1 MANPS
6 PDHVTRALHLSA
18 HAEALLVFDLE
29 TTDKPD
35 SIHKGKHDGD
45 HSGTP
50 TGKVMQ
56 LAARRYN
63 WDGRAGTGTLTH
75 ALNVLMKD
83 PDIQPC
89 CLHPRAA
96 ATHLISIEDLHAP
109 AGNPHLVDVARL
121 DPREAWTDFLALA
134 DGAVLM
140 GHNVI
145 NFDIPFANRELAR
158 FGLPPVLAT
167 ETAIDT
173 LLLAQTVLSLAS
185 NRLRST
191 AEFLEVTTDPALDHN
206 ALGDIDT
213 TFEIWKRLLPLSRDF
228 AGRYLAKDGDPYAG
242 RLGALGHAWSS
253 TETTLSDRSVTE
265 GQAGA

>member
-1 MANPS
+1 MTKTN
-6 PDHVTRALHLSA
+6 PDHVTRALRLA
-18 HAEALLVFDLE
+18 ANAEALLVFDLE
-29 TTDKPD
+29 TSDKTNNV
-35 SIHKGKHDGD
+35 HKGKTDGD
-45 HSGTP
+45 HTGTP

-56 LAARRYN
+56 LAARRYA
-63 WDGRAGTGTLTH
+63 WDGRAGSGTLTH
-75 ALNVLMKD
+75 AMNVLMKD
-83 PDIQPC
+83 PDIRPC

-140 GHNVI
+140 GHNAI

-158 FGLPPVLAT
+158 FGLPPVLDAAS
-167 ETAIDT
+167 AIDT
-173 LLLAQTVLSLAS
+173 LVLAQTVLSLAS

-191 AEFLEVTTDPALDHN
+191 AEFLEVSTDPALDHN

-228 AGRYLAKDGDPYAG
+228 AGRYLVTDGDPYTG
-242 RLGALGHAWSS
+242 RLGTLGAAWANA
-253 TETTLSDRSVTE
+253 ETPDRAPVTE
-265 GQAGA
+265 GQAAA

>member
-6 PDHVTRALHLSA
+6 PDHVTRALRLA
-18 HAEALLVFDLE
+18 ANAEALLVFDLE
-29 TTDKPD
+29 TSDKPD
-35 SIHKGKHDGD
+35 NIHKGKSDGD
-45 HSGTP
+45 HAGTP

-56 LAARRYN
+56 LAARRYR

-75 ALNVLMKD
+75 AMNVLMKD
-83 PDIQPC
+83 PDIRPC

-96 ATHLISIEDLHAP
+96 ATHLISIDDLFAP

-140 GHNVI
+140 GHNAI
-145 NFDIPFANRELAR
+145 GFDIPFANRELAR
-158 FGLPPVLAT
+158 FGLPPVLDA

-173 LLLAQTVLSLAS
+173 LLLAQTVLSLGS

-191 AEFLEVTTDPALDHN
+191 AEFLEVATDPALDHN
-206 ALGDIDT
+206 AEGDIET

-228 AGRYLAKDGDPYAG
+228 AGRYLAKDGDPYTG
-242 RLGALGHAWSS
+242 RLGGLGSAWANEGATSAA
-253 TETTLSDRSVTE
+253 VTE
-265 GQAGA
+265 GQAAA